1 FRMSSLKKAIKQ
13 TQRVH
18 RERAQPEAR
27 KHLGALE
34 KKKDYKKRAAD
45 FSEKAATLK
54 KLKKHA
60 MDKNPD
66 EYHHHMVNS
75 HTEFGKHFEDNK
87 KTDETEL
94 QKKLGS
100 IRDLE
105 YVKYHLHRERKK
117 IDEMKSG
124 LHLADSTAGGS
135 KHTVF
140 VDDEEQARSF
150 DPCEYLDTDEAL
162 LGRAFNRPK
171 GDQLVTNKIKGAACK
186 ADVKA
191 ADSLRRTQYK
201 ELRKRMHR
209 EKELSV
215 VVDKLELKK
224 ALAASAGCEVKPKM
238 IKKGKS
244 DKAAVYKWTYIRKR

>member
-1 FRMSSLKKAIKQ
+1 KAIKQ
-13 TQRVH
+13 SQRVH

-27 KHLGALE
+27 RHLGALE

-60 MDKNPD
+60 LDKNPD
-66 EYHHHMVNS
+66 EYHHHMNNS
-75 HTEFGKHFEDNK
+75 HLEFGKHFDDPNAAQS
-87 KTDETEL
+87 DETEL

-117 IDEMKSG
+117 IDEMKSS
-124 LHLADSTAGGS
+124 LHLADSSVAGS
-135 KHTVF
+135 KHTIF

-150 DPCEYLDTDEAL
+150 DPCEYLDTDESL

-171 GDQLVTNKIKGAACK
+171 GDQLATRKVTGATSK

-191 ADSLRRTQYK
+191 ADALRRTQYK

-209 EKELSV
+209 EKELAV

-224 ALAASAGCEVKPKM
+224 HLAASAGAEIKPKM
-238 IKKGKS
+238 VKKGKPT
-244 DKAAVYKWTYIRKR
+244 KAAVYQWTYVRKR

>member
-1 FRMSSLKKAIKQ
+1 
-13 TQRVH
+13 
-18 RERAQPEAR
+18 
-27 KHLGALE
+27 
-34 KKKDYKKRAAD
+34 
-45 FSEKAATLK
+45 
-54 KLKKHA
+54 